1 MKKHFVSS
9 QQSQVTLESGGTFDD
24 LTMPDWMKKLRN
36 TQPSAA
42 STEQTAALGVQ
53 LGPGVEVGPLGAG
66 VDPALAAAHGFPMPG
81 APNPFGLP
89 PGAAPGGLLG
99 HPPGILL
106 PPGAAGPAGANLLMQ
121 PPRFAPPFPPPSFD
135 ASQPPPMRMPF
146 PPPGPTNVPNVEGQ
160 GEVDM
165 EIEGEPPAP
174 DDVQARLRN
183 LAENRGP
190 PPERGK
196 SSFLYLLILTFTKKI
211 RQITSSEIYTHEFIY
226 ALGKNGGINI

>member
-1 MKKHFVSS
+1 MSPPH
-9 QQSQVTLESGGTFDD
+9 QVTLESGGTFDD

-36 TQPSAA
+36 SQPSAA

-53 LGPGVEVGPLGAG
+53 LGAGVEVPLGAAAG
-66 VDPALAAAHGFPMPG
+66 VDPALAAAAHGFPMPG
-81 APNPFGLP
+81 ANPFGLP

-106 PPGAAGPAGANLLMQ
+106 PPGAGPAGANLLM

-165 EIEGEPPAP
+165 EIEGEPAP

-190 PPERGK
+190 LPERGK
-196 SSFLYLLILTFTKKI
+196 SSFFNLL
-211 RQITSSEIYTHEFIY
+211 
-226 ALGKNGGINI
+226 